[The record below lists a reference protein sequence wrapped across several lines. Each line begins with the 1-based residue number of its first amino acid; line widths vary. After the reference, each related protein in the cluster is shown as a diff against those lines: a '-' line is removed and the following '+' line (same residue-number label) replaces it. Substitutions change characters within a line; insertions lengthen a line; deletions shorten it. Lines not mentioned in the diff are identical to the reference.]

1 MSSLVVLH
9 NQFLFQ
15 LFCLLMCEGVILKQ
29 SFHLLQKKEV
39 SVLPVKAV
47 PSTNIGILIKSE

>member
-1 MSSLVVLH
+1 
-9 NQFLFQ
+9 
-15 LFCLLMCEGVILKQ
+15 MCEGVILKQ